1 MVTFA
6 ARWLKPETASCGQT
20 TAKRNQTLR
29 WFVEFLRPAAP
40 QLLLVMLLSLGAVAA
55 GLAQPYLTKRLIDEG
70 LLAGRHDVV
79 WEVALAMVALALL
92 AFVLGATTRLVYVAT
107 SARILHSVREAL
119 FAHLLSLS
127 PDFFVTMRQGDIMVR
142 LDSDIAEIQRFAVD
156 LLLSALNNAAMLVG
170 ALILLYQLSP
180 PLTQA
185 MILILLLNALLLRLL
200 RPHIEQL
207 SRSLRERGAN
217 VAAFLMEILGASKSV
232 QSYNGQQKEHECL
245 VGLHRELRR
254 DTLRLQFVGYTAGSL
269 PSFILSLGT
278 VAVFVFGSQSMQG
291 HAAMTLGMLIA
302 FVSYVQK
309 ASGPVQSL
317 MGQYVALQ
325 RARVSLDRISELA
338 TTRARVLWPLQPV
351 KLPAAV
357 RPGEIALAGV
367 TFRHPGSDRT
377 VLNEADLR
385 LPGGSKVLLRGR
397 SGAGKST
404 LADLLQRHFDPDC
417 GSIALDGVDLKSL
430 DRGELRR
437 AVVVVAQDS
446 ALFSCSIADNIRYGR
461 PAATVAEVREAAR
474 RARVE
479 EFVQGLPDGLETTVG
494 QRGTALS
501 GGQRQRIAVARAILL
516 DPRVLILD
524 ESTAAM
530 DAGLEADI
538 LDAIDRLFPDRTR
551 IVVSHR
557 PHPEENFDIV
567 VDLEAG
573 GLSIAQNKGS
583 GT

>member
-6 ARWLKPETASCGQT
+6 ARWLKPGAASSSPQS
-20 TAKRNQTLR
+20 AKRDQTLR
-29 WFVEFLRPAAP
+29 WFVKYLRPAAP
-40 QLLLVMLLSLGAVAA
+40 QLLLVMLLSLAAVAA
-55 GLAQPYLTKRLIDEG
+55 GLAQPYLTKRLIDDG

-79 WEVALAMVALALL
+79 WEVALSMVALALL
-92 AFVLGATTRLVYVAT
+92 AFALGATTRLLYVAT
-107 SARILHSVREAL
+107 SAKILHSVREAL

-127 PDFFVTMRQGDIMVR
+127 PDFFVAMRQGDIMVR

-156 LLLSALNNAAMLVG
+156 LLLSALNNTVMLVG
-170 ALILLYQLSP
+170 SLFLLYQLSP
-180 PLTQA
+180 PLTEA
-185 MILILLLNALLLRLL
+185 MMLILLLNAFLLRLL
-200 RPHIEQL
+200 RPQIESL

-217 VAAFLMEILGASKSV
+217 VASFLMEILGASKSV
-232 QSYNGQQKEHECL
+232 QSYNGQQREHECL

-269 PSFILSLGT
+269 PGFILSLGT
-278 VAVFVFGSQSMQG
+278 VAVFVFGSQSIQG
-291 HAAMTLGMLIA
+291 HEAMTLGMLIA

-325 RARVSLDRISELA
+325 RARVSLDRVSELA
-338 TTRARVLWPLQPV
+338 ATPARVLWPQHPDH
-351 KLPAAV
+351 LPGAG
-357 RPGEIALAGV
+357 RGEIVLAGV
-367 TFRHPGSDRT
+367 AFRYPESERA
-377 VLNEADLR
+377 VLEGADLR
-385 LPGGSKVLLRGR
+385 LPAGSRVLLRGR

-404 LADLLQRHFDPDC
+404 LADLLQRHFDPEH
-417 GSIALDGVDLKSL
+417 GSITLDGVDLRNL
-430 DRGELRR
+430 ACGELRR
-437 AVVVVAQDS
+437 AVVVVAQDT

-461 PAATVAEVREAAR
+461 PAATLVEVQEAAR

-479 EFVQGLPDGLETTVG
+479 EFALELPDGLETTVG
-494 QRGTALS
+494 QRGAALS

-530 DAGLEADI
+530 DAGLETDI
-538 LDAIDRLFPDRTR
+538 LNAIDRLFPDRTR

-557 PHPEENFDIV
+557 NHLEENFDIV
-567 VDLEAG
+567 VDLEEG
-573 GLSIAQNKGS
+573 GLSIAQRKG
-583 GT
+583 TEA